1 MIDTDVL
8 KDKLQER
15 IDSRTIQIT
24 GGAIGNIEEYRTI
37 VGQITGI
44 HIAMLEI
51 EDLLKKQREAEQE

>member
-15 IDSRTIQIT
+15 IDSRTIQVIS
-24 GGAIGNIEEYRTI
+24 GAIGNIEEYRTV

-44 HIAMLEI
+44 RIAILEI